1 MRTVKAASAMGRA
14 ARASDHHTTAP
25 CSCSQEDLKRIDDS
39 SCSAVVQAGTSS
51 VSQGMQLSPCSA
63 QPMLLTSIAAQL
75 QLLTDATL
83 LGLELAMQSD
93 SVKRVRLDAPQP
105 AVSGATSPQAQA
117 DRRKGIPWTHEEHR
131 LFLLGLAKFG
141 KGCVGKWPELCLPDP
156 SDKCLFL
163 L

>member
-1 MRTVKAASAMGRA
+1 M
-14 ARASDHHTTAP
+14 
-25 CSCSQEDLKRIDDS
+25 
-39 SCSAVVQAGTSS
+39 VQAGTSS

-117 DRRKGIPWTHEEHR
+117 DRRKGVPWTHEEHR

-141 KGCVGKWPELCLPDP
+141 KGCVGKWLEP
-156 SDKCLFL
+156 
-163 L
+163 